1 MTTDY
6 SDILKH
12 LKEMTQTLLQAIKTL
27 YPNRIAFKVQE
38 FLSCTNGLFSQHQRW
53 SSDLSLSF
61 FFFSKRKLLRLSVL
75 KQWRSSGLHCRYT
88 CETCQNWTSTGCFKN
103 SISTENSLE
112 VHSETT
118 LKIWSTT
125 NQSIRNS
132 FGFLWKS
139 FVSVFWIAARTFVM
153 LFLKQFW
160 RLWLCVV
167 D

>member
-27 YPNRIAFKVQE
+27 YPNRIAFKV
-38 FLSCTNGLFSQHQRW
+38 RW

-118 LKIWSTT
+118 LKILSTT
-125 NQSIRNS
+125 NQNIRNS

-153 LFLKQFW
+153 LFLKQF
-160 RLWLCVV
+160 
-167 D
+167 